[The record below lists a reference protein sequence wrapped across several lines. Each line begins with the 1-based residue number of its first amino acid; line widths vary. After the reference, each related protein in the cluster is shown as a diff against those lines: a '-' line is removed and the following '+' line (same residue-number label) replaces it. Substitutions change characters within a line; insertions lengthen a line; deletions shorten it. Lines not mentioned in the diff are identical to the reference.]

1 MDKDTLFGALF
12 GAFILLSTFLIFLVS
27 GLAVPHRLLF
37 FFILAGLMDLS
48 IVFVSIAL
56 GHQAVY
62 LMDAIRPGFL
72 FSIPEYI
79 RSFGFGLVV
88 LYALTGLYAVSSAL
102 AIFSLTFFILAGS
115 VAYVQHAASKPL
127 KKAAK
132 RRNSSK

>member
-1 MDKDTLFGALF
+1 MDKDNLFGALF
-12 GAFILLSTFLIFLVS
+12 GAFILIFTFLIFLVS

-56 GHQAVY
+56 GHQAIY
-62 LMDAIRPGFL
+62 LVNAVRPGFL

-79 RSFGFGLVV
+79 RSFGFGILV
-88 LYALTGLYAVSSAL
+88 LYALTGLYAVSSIL
-102 AIFSLTFFILAGS
+102 AIFALTLFILSGS
-115 VAYVQHAASKPL
+115 VAYVQNSVAAP
-127 KKAAK
+127 KKAGK